1 MFAVW
6 GWGVGINGTSSV
18 VAVSGIFSEYMD
30 FFYFCTC
37 SPFKKKKE
45 KKISNFMCCLGT
57 PRVAYQIPP
66 LSFWELSL
74 YSPRRDAGEG
84 WQFYFADVLASFIC
98 LSRKKN
104 NKYTGSYLL
113 RHRTSLPD
121 RDLACTYKCHSL
133 LPWLVGHRPCSA
145 GAAALVPC
153 QNGTHSPG
161 TEPCRTPWSLETSRS
176 RVGRE

>member
-1 MFAVW
+1 MVPHLWWQFPVYFQSIW
-6 GWGVGINGTSSV
+6 ISF
-18 VAVSGIFSEYMD
+18 IFV
-30 FFYFCTC
+30 
-37 SPFKKKKE
+37 PALLLKKKKK

-133 LPWLVGHRPCSA
+133 LPWLVGHRPRSA